1 VPGSTDK
8 YLALFNLTTENRK
21 VAFRFED
28 EMPRGKFAVRDLW
41 AHRDLGVFED
51 DFGAQ
56 LDPHGAGLYRITPR
70 Q

>member
-1 VPGSTDK
+1 
-8 YLALFNLTTENRK
+8 
-21 VAFRFED
+21 
-28 EMPRGKFAVRDLW
+28 MPRGKFAVRDLW